1 MQNRFVEMA
10 TKQDRLIV
18 AFLLLLFLLVGFSG
32 GSANACPLQ
41 EQKKSKA
48 ENIRRTKKATA
59 LVVVQRGTGSGFC
72 IHESGIFITNQH
84 VVKKY
89 KIGDTVEIVLDSST
103 EEEKRFEATIERTNE
118 EDDLAVLSVVGKH
131 PPFTAIDIGNSEGLV
146 ETDEIIAFGFPFGRS
161 LATDRKESPAI
172 SINVGRVTSLRRK
185 EGKLSVVQIDAQVNP
200 GNSGGP
206 IISGDGVVV
215 GVVAA
220 GIKNSGVHFAIPA
233 EHVKEMLVEPLISFN
248 APKALKSSQ
257 LEKKLDLSAVI
268 TTGPWSES
276 PGEYKVSLDI
286 KSSGSK
292 KRTVQLDPV
301 SDGLFTQ
308 AIDVIARKEIKDFV
322 TFKASFDSGTVEA
335 LVKDVAINVNG
346 KDVPLNE
353 VQSITRLGD
362 GNYSILKRNSK
373 KARGKIG
380 SALGAVPVRIGNNEL
395 KVDLTAASR
404 IFFPVPTVPDEV
416 ELLLEV
422 FDKEGQ
428 KVGSLTHTVD
438 IENDTPVATE
448 IEPRDNRIVKSAIE
462 ETPKSSLTKPLKIKL
477 PGEIGDSCIGANGRY
492 MLCLIPKTRKVAI
505 IDLAQAKVA
514 KYVSVPSAGVKIA
527 AGLDKFVVVIP
538 DKSIISRYDLSGS
551 FEKELTKEIQ
561 GNARVATI
569 CMGSASQG
577 PIFIGGAGR
586 IYNGGKI
593 LDLKS
598 LRPAEIKIGKKR
610 FELGEGNLRAS
621 ADGKTIGYSRTRTS
635 PSGIFIYQLQ
645 GNELAGGYT
654 HTSAG
659 IITPSPDGNYIHTR
673 YGAFPVTL
681 KPYSGL
687 QGGSGGSF
695 PAVHGP
701 MYVRVHRA
709 SGGNKPRI
717 SLHFQGNDD
726 RIATLPQPDKFFES
740 LKDNHPARSG
750 DIDKRVVLAPN
761 IGVVAFRHT
770 DFVEVH
776 PFDLSKILKES
787 EIDYLVVSSTPVTTA
802 NAGTSYR
809 YPIEVLSKAGGVK
822 LNLDSGPDGM
832 ELGSDGVL
840 HWEVGEDAADEDHAV
855 IITVA
860 DKLGQEMLHTFE
872 IRVK

>member
-161 LATDRKESPAI
+161 LATNRKESPAI

-286 KSSGSK
+286 KLSGSK

-448 IEPRDNRIVKSAIE
+448 IEPRDNRIVKSA
-462 ETPKSSLTKPLKIKL
+462 TIKL
-477 PGEIGDSCIGANGRY
+477 PGEIGDSCIGGNGRY

-514 KYVSVPSAGVKIA
+514 KYVSVPSARVKIA
-527 AGLDKFVVVIP
+527 AGLDKFVVVTP
-538 DKSIISRYDLSGS
+538 DKGIISRYDLSGS
-551 FEKELTKEIQ
+551 FEKELTKEIE
-561 GNARVATI
+561 GNERVATI

-577 PIFIGGAGR
+577 PIFIGGVGR
-586 IYNGGKI
+586 FRGGGKI
-593 LDLKS
+593 LNLKS
-598 LRPAEIKIGKKR
+598 LRPAEIKTGKRR

-621 ADGKTIGYSRTRTS
+621 ADGKTIGYSRTQVS
-635 PSGIFIYQLQ
+635 PKGIFIYQLQ
-645 GNELAGGYT
+645 GNELAAGYT

-659 IITPSPDGNYIHTR
+659 TITPSPDGNYIHTS
-673 YGAFPVTL
+673 YGPFPAKL
-681 KPYSGL
+681 KEYSGL
-687 QGGSGGSF
+687 GRGSSSTVSF

-701 MYVRVHRA
+701 MYGRVEGYPGYR
-709 SGGNKPRI
+709 SSRDGNKPRI
-717 SLHFQGNDD
+717 SLHYQGNDD
-726 RIATLPQPDKFFES
+726 KIATLPQTDKFFES
-740 LKDNHPARSG
+740 LGDSHPARSV
-750 DIDKRVVLAPN
+750 DVDKRVVLAPN
-761 IGVVAFRHT
+761 IGVVAFRHS
-770 DFVEVH
+770 DFVEVR
-776 PFDLSKILKES
+776 PFNLNKILKES
-787 EIDYLVVSSTPVTTA
+787 EIDYLVVSSAPVTTA

-809 YPIEVLSKAGGVK
+809 YPIKVLSKAGGVK

-832 ELGSDGVL
+832 ELGIDGVL
-840 HWEVGEDAADEDHAV
+840 HWEVGEDAADEDHTV